1 MTPCRASS
9 RVALRRCAG
18 PAGRRPGGG
27 KARPDTPRGTAAER
41 EGGAEIHCTCPDGA
55 QEPAAESS
63 PARDDPLR
71 TWRSFERNARRGQGH
86 RKIRLAETGFRG
98 HPAVVREYPF
108 TLRASRATPAC
119 WASPRTERRTGSTR
133 GTGRRPKRRRRRRT
147 GRPRT
152 TSRCSGA
159 QGAGAR
165 GHTRRGPRPRHRES
179 PSAGTPSRAP
189 ARAAP
194 PSPRP
199 ARCCFTKA
207 TASTRAATS
216 SDNSTVV
223 RPLCSVSVSM

>member
-27 KARPDTPRGTAAER
+27 KARPDAPEGRRRNVKAGRRSTAPARTARRSRPPSPPR
-41 EGGAEIHCTCPDGA
+41 
-55 QEPAAESS
+55 PAAIRCGPGRASNAT
-63 PARDDPLR
+63 PAGGRATGR
-71 TWRSFERNARRGQGH
+71 SAWRRPGSAATRPWSGSTRSRS
-86 RKIRLAETGFRG
+86 
-98 HPAVVREYPF
+98 
-108 TLRASRATPAC
+108 RASRATPAC

-147 GRPRT
+147 GRPRA